1 MAGLVEEPDNAT
13 AEKPAILLHGVTK
26 TFGETRAVSE
36 LSLEIP
42 RGRLYGLIGPNG
54 AGKTTAIRMIM
65 SILQPDCG
73 RISVLGRRS
82 ALEAKDR
89 IGYLPEERGLYRKMR
104 VSAFLEYLGRLKGVP
119 ASLLPERV
127 ASRLARLG
135 LEEYAGKRCE
145 ELSKG
150 TQQKIQF
157 IAAVIHDPDLLIL
170 DEPFTGLDPVSTLQL
185 RKLIMAEHDRGATIV
200 FSTHVMAH
208 AEELCDHI
216 VMIHRGCKVLDDP
229 IAEIRSR
236 YDPRTIRLEALDPNS
251 DGARLTQLP
260 EVEQVARDETGLR
273 VGLAAGTNPAAALAR
288 VAAVVPCSRIELARP
303 TLEEI
308 FLRVVSGGSPA
319 PETGG
324 TSSER
329 LRGAREL

>member
-1 MAGLVEEPDNAT
+1 MAERVEEPDNET
-13 AEKPAILLHGVTK
+13 AETPAILLQGVTK
-26 TFGETRAVSE
+26 TFGETRAVGD
-36 LSLEIP
+36 LCLEIP

-65 SILQPDCG
+65 SILQPDSG

-104 VSAFLEYLGRLKGVP
+104 VSAFLKYMGRLKGVP
-119 ASLLPERV
+119 DSLLPERV
-127 ASRLARLG
+127 GSRLARLG
-135 LEEYAGKRCE
+135 LEEYAGRRCE
-145 ELSKG
+145 ELSRG

-157 IAAVIHDPDLLIL
+157 IAAVIQDPDLLIL

-216 VMIHRGCKVLDDP
+216 VMIHRGRKVLDDP

-236 YDPRTIRLEALDPNS
+236 YDPRTIRLEPLDPNA
-251 DGARLTQLP
+251 DGQRLTQLP
-260 EVEQVARDETGLR
+260 EVEQIARDEMGLR
-273 VGLAAGTNPAAALAR
+273 IGLAAGSDPAAALAR
-288 VAAVVPCSRIELARP
+288 VAAVLPCSRIELARP

-319 PETGG
+319 
-324 TSSER
+324 
-329 LRGAREL
+329 